1 MQLSKLFII
10 FCFVILSVAEDYN
23 PYKILGVSRFANTQ
37 EIRKAYKQLAKE
49 WHPDKTNDPEA
60 QNKFVQI
67 KQAYE
72 LLSDSERRAKFDQT
86 GITDDTYK
94 ERFDYS
100 RFHVNPFDDILHHAY
115 FNFQENDISFFHRLS
130 ITSRYYDK
138 TILPKSVHT
147 PYLILFYTDWCFSC
161 LQTAPYFRKLMDHLE
176 PLGVEF
182 VTVHTGAEP
191 NLARRMSV
199 HTLPCL
205 TTVIDENVYV
215 YKETITSV
223 QKIIEFLRHHLP
235 YKLVTTVTD
244 NNIENFLSGWE
255 DNKVRALIFEPQQH
269 VRLRY
274 LITAY
279 HFRHRV
285 TFGFANSTDLHND
298 FQVPLDMDT
307 VLLFN
312 ENVSRPI
319 ASITMKEIPT
329 QTLHNVISSNQYLA
343 LPRLSSQSV
352 LESLCPCEWNKPRKR
367 LCVVLVTTASNGHDP
382 HRQSFRHYA
391 QASPYSTER
400 VRFAYIY
407 HDKQTE
413 FVNSLMPEGEDLT
426 PLLSIVII
434 WRRDTSHIKYEW
446 LPNKWELEDN
456 LNDTVSK
463 LDHTIS
469 RLLKSSEALTY
480 EALVTDLFDEHA
492 KGIIGRIITKL
503 LVFSERMYDGL
514 NKEQI
519 LPALSIIGTVVF
531 IICVGYFMAY
541 LVRMEEESVKQNAK
555 VKAENV
561 KISNYQPELKLH
573 ELRAEKY
580 NGLVRLL
587 KPGCRTIILILDM
600 QSRQQLIPPFHK
612 AVWPYRKNK
621 TLMFAYMYVERG
633 LSWYKELLQMSLSED
648 RDLNINPRNCV
659 GTVLSLNGYRK
670 YFCMFHAKHAESKK
684 RKKSPETDTTKSIV
698 NDLEAAAF
706 IGFNSESS
714 ESDEEILLEGNL
726 LDGLSNWLDRLFEGT
741 TQRFHLNY
749 WPEFPNK

>member
-10 FCFVILSVAEDYN
+10 VLFIVITCLAEEYD
-23 PYKILGVSRFANTQ
+23 PYKILGVSRFASLQ
-37 EIRKAYKQLAKE
+37 EIRKVYKKLAKE

-72 LLSDSERRAKFDQT
+72 LLSDTERRARFDRT
-86 GITDDTYK
+86 GITEDTYK
-94 ERFDYS
+94 DRFDYS
-100 RFHVNPFDDILHHAY
+100 RFHGNPFDDMLHHSY
-115 FNFQENDISFFHRLS
+115 FNFQENDIAFFHRLS
-130 ITSRYYDK
+130 ITSRQYDK
-138 TILPKSVHT
+138 IVIPKSVHT

-182 VTVHTGAEP
+182 ATVHTAAEP
-191 NLARRMSV
+191 NLARRMNV
-199 HTLPCL
+199 HSLPCL

-215 YKETITSV
+215 FKDIISSV

-235 YKLVTTVTD
+235 YKLITTVTD
-244 NNIENFLSGWE
+244 NNLGYFLTGWE
-255 DNKVRALIFEPQQH
+255 DNKVRALIFEPH
-269 VRLRY
+269 SYVRLRY

-285 TFGFANSTDLHND
+285 SFGFVNSSNLHRE
-298 FQVPLDMDT
+298 FQAPLDMDT

-312 ENVSRPI
+312 ENASRPV
-319 ASITMKEIPT
+319 ASVTMKEIPT

-367 LCVVLVTTASNGHDP
+367 LCVVLVTTASDSHNQ

-413 FVNSLMPEGEDLT
+413 FVNALIPDGEDIT

-434 WRRDTSHIKYEW
+434 WRRDTSHVKYEW
-446 LPNKWELEDN
+446 LPNKWEIEEN

-463 LDHTIS
+463 LETTIS

-492 KGIIGRIITKL
+492 KGIFGRIVTKL
-503 LVFSERMYDGL
+503 LIFSERLYEGL
-514 NKEQI
+514 SKDQI
-519 LPALSIIGTVVF
+519 LPVLSIVGTIVF
-531 IICVGYFMAY
+531 IVGVGYFMAY
-541 LVRMEEESVKQNAK
+541 LVRIEEESVKQNNKGNSGDGDAD
-555 VKAENV
+555 
-561 KISNYQPELKLH
+561 YQPELRLH

-587 KPGCRTIILILDM
+587 KPGCRTIILVLDM
-600 QSRQQLIPPFHK
+600 QSREHLIPPFHK

-633 LSWYKELLQMSLSED
+633 LTWYKELLQLSLSEEQ
-648 RDLNINPRNCV
+648 DLNINPRNCV
-659 GTVLSLNGYRK
+659 GTVLAVNGYRK
-670 YFCMFHAKHAESKK
+670 YFCMFHAKHAESSK
-684 RKKSPETDTTKSIV
+684 RRLAREASKPTV
-698 NDLEAAAF
+698 NDVEAAAF
-706 IGFNSESS
+706 IGFNSDSS
-714 ESDEEILLEGNL
+714 DSDEEILLEGNL
-726 LDGLSNWLDRLFEGT
+726 LDGLPNWLDRLFEGT
-741 TQRFHLNY
+741 TQRFHFNY

>member
-1 MQLSKLFII
+1 MQVSKLFII
-10 FCFVILSVAEDYN
+10 VLLIVVTCLAEEYD
-23 PYKILGVSRFANTQ
+23 PYKILGVSRFASLQ
-37 EIRKAYKQLAKE
+37 EIRKVYKKLAKE

-72 LLSDSERRAKFDQT
+72 LLSDTERRARFDQT
-86 GITDDTYK
+86 GITEDTYK
-94 ERFDYS
+94 DRFDYS
-100 RFHVNPFDDILHHAY
+100 RFHSNPFDDILHHSY
-115 FNFQENDISFFHRLS
+115 FNFQENDIAFFHRLS
-130 ITSRYYDK
+130 ITSRQYDK
-138 TILPKSVHT
+138 IVIPKSVHT

-182 VTVHTGAEP
+182 ATVHTAAEP
-191 NLARRMSV
+191 SLARRMNV
-199 HTLPCL
+199 HSLPCL

-215 YKETITSV
+215 FKDIISSP

-235 YKLVTTVTD
+235 YKLITTVTD
-244 NNIENFLSGWE
+244 NNLEYFLTGWE
-255 DNKVRALIFEPQQH
+255 DNKVRALIFEPH
-269 VRLRY
+269 SYVRLRY

-285 TFGFANSTDLHND
+285 SFGFVNSSNLHRE

-312 ENVSRPI
+312 ENASRPV
-319 ASITMKEIPT
+319 ASVTMKEIPT
-329 QTLHNVISSNQYLA
+329 QTLNNVISSNQYLA

-367 LCVVLVTTASNGHDP
+367 LCVVLVTTASDSHDL
-382 HRQSFRHYA
+382 HRQSFRRYA

-413 FVNSLMPEGEDLT
+413 FVNALMPDGEGIT

-434 WRRDTSHIKYEW
+434 WRRDTSHVKYEW
-446 LPNKWELEDN
+446 LPNKWEIEEN

-463 LDHTIS
+463 LETTIS

-492 KGIIGRIITKL
+492 KGIFGRIVTKL
-503 LVFSERMYDGL
+503 LIFSERLYEGL
-514 NKEQI
+514 SKDQI
-519 LPALSIIGTVVF
+519 LPVLSIVGTIVF
-531 IICVGYFMAY
+531 IVGVGYFMAY
-541 LVRMEEESVKQNAK
+541 LVRIEEESVKQNSK
-555 VKAENV
+555 GKAGDGDDA
-561 KISNYQPELKLH
+561 NYQPELRLH

-587 KPGCRTIILILDM
+587 KPGCRTLILVLDM
-600 QSRQQLIPPFHK
+600 QSREHLIPPFHK

-633 LSWYKELLQMSLSED
+633 LTWYKDLLQLSLSEE

-659 GTVLSLNGYRK
+659 GTVLAVNGYRK
-670 YFCMFHAKHAESKK
+670 YFCMFHAKHAESSKK
-684 RKKSPETDTTKSIV
+684 RLENKASKPTV
-698 NDLEAAAF
+698 NDVEAAAF
-706 IGFNSESS
+706 IGFNSDSS
-714 ESDEEILLEGNL
+714 DSDEEILLEGNL
-726 LDGLSNWLDRLFEGT
+726 LDGLPNWLDRLFEGT
-741 TQRFHLNY
+741 TQRFHFNY
-749 WPEFPNK
+749 WPDFPNK

>member
-1 MQLSKLFII
+1 MQLYQAFII
-10 FCFVILSVAEDYN
+10 FSFIVTSTAEDYN
-23 PYKILGVSRFANTQ
+23 PYKILSISRFANTQ
-37 EIRKAYKQLAKE
+37 EIKKAYKQLAKE

-60 QNKFVQI
+60 QDKFVQI

-72 LLSDSERRAKFDQT
+72 LLSDNEKRAKFDQT
-86 GITDDTYK
+86 GIADETYR

-100 RFHVNPFDDILHHAY
+100 RFHSNPFDDLFHHAH

-130 ITSRYYDK
+130 ITSRHYDK
-138 TILPKSVHT
+138 IVLPKSVHT

-161 LQTAPYFRKLMDHLE
+161 LQTAPYFRKVMDYLE

-182 VTVHTGAEP
+182 ATVHTGAKP
-191 NLARRMSV
+191 NLARQMNV
-199 HTLPCL
+199 HSLPCL

-235 YKLVTTVTD
+235 YKLIPTISD
-244 NNIENFLSGWE
+244 NNIDSFLSGWE
-255 DNKVRALIFEPQQH
+255 DNKVRGLIFEPQKH
-269 VRLRY
+269 VRMRY

-285 TFGFANSTDLHND
+285 TFGFVNTTDLHND

-312 ENVSRPI
+312 ENTSRPI
-319 ASITMKEIPT
+319 ASVTMKEIPT

-352 LESLCPCEWNKPRKR
+352 LESLCPCEWNKPRKH
-367 LCVVLVTTASNGHDP
+367 LCVVLVTTASNGHDL
-382 HRQSFRHYA
+382 HRQSFRLYA
-391 QASPYSTER
+391 QTSPYNSKR

-407 HDKQTE
+407 HDKQAE
-413 FVNSLMPEGEDLT
+413 FVNALIQDGGGTS

-434 WRRDTSHIKYEW
+434 WRRDTSHVKYEW
-446 LPNKWELEDN
+446 LPDKWKLEDN

-463 LDHTIS
+463 LESTIS
-469 RLLKSSEALTY
+469 RLLKSTEALTY

-492 KGIIGRIITKL
+492 NGIIGRIIAKL
-503 LVFSERMYDGL
+503 LVFSEKMYDGL

-519 LPALSIIGTVVF
+519 LPALSIVGTVIF
-531 IICVGYFMAY
+531 IIGVGYFMSY
-541 LVRMEEESVKQNAK
+541 LVRMEEERLKESLKGQPNNSK
-555 VKAENV
+555 
-561 KISNYQPELKLH
+561 SYQPELKLH

-600 QSRQQLIPPFHK
+600 QSRQHLIPPFHK

-633 LSWYKELLQMSLSED
+633 LSWYKELLQMSLTEE

-670 YFCMFHAKHAESKK
+670 YFCMFHAKHAES
-684 RKKSPETDTTKSIV
+684 RKKKKIAEKGNESLI

-749 WPEFPNK
+749 WPDFPNK

>member
-1 MQLSKLFII
+1 MRVSKLFII
-10 FCFVILSVAEDYN
+10 FLFVVICLAEEYN
-23 PYKILGVSRFANTQ
+23 PYKILGVSRFASTQ
-37 EIRKAYKQLAKE
+37 EIRKVYKKLAKE

-72 LLSDSERRAKFDQT
+72 LLADTERRTRFDQM
-86 GITDDTYK
+86 GIVEDTYK

-100 RFHVNPFDDILHHAY
+100 RFHSNPFDDLLHNSY
-115 FNFQENDISFFHRLS
+115 FNFQENDIAFFHRLS
-130 ITSRYYDK
+130 ITSRQYDK
-138 TILPKSVHT
+138 IVIPKSRHA

-161 LQTAPYFRKLMDHLE
+161 LQTAPYFRKLMDYLE

-182 VTVHTGAEP
+182 ATVHTAAEP
-191 NLARRMSV
+191 NLPRRMNV
-199 HTLPCL
+199 HSLPCL

-215 YKETITSV
+215 FKETISSA

-235 YKLVTTVTD
+235 YKLITTVTD
-244 NNIENFLSGWE
+244 NNLEQFLSGWE
-255 DNKVRALIFEPQQH
+255 DNKVRALIFEPH
-269 VRLRY
+269 TYVRLRY

-285 TFGFANSTDLHND
+285 SFGFVNSSDLHRD
-298 FQVPLDMDT
+298 FQVALDMDT

-312 ENVSRPI
+312 ENISRPV

-329 QTLHNVISSNQYLA
+329 QTLNNVISSNQYLA

-367 LCVVLVTTASNGHDP
+367 LCVVLVTTASDSHDL
-382 HRQSFRHYA
+382 HRQSFRRYA

-407 HDKQTE
+407 HDKQAE
-413 FVNSLMPEGEDLT
+413 FVNALIPEGEDIT

-434 WRRDTSHIKYEW
+434 WRRDTSHVKYEW
-446 LPNKWELEDN
+446 LPNKWEIEEN

-463 LDHTIS
+463 LETTIS

-492 KGIIGRIITKL
+492 KGIFGRIITKL
-503 LVFSERMYDGL
+503 LIFSERLYEGL
-514 NKEQI
+514 NRDQI
-519 LPALSIIGTVVF
+519 LPILSIVATIVF
-531 IICVGYFMAY
+531 IVGVGYFMAY
-541 LVRMEEESVKQNAK
+541 LVRIEEESVKQNSK
-555 VKAENV
+555 DKNDDNEDN
-561 KISNYQPELKLH
+561 NYQPELRLH

-587 KPGCRTIILILDM
+587 KPGCRTVILVLDM
-600 QSRQQLIPPFHK
+600 QSRQHLIPPFHR

-633 LSWYKELLQMSLSED
+633 LSWYKELLQLSLTEE

-659 GTVLSLNGYRK
+659 GTVLAVNGYRK
-670 YFCMFHAKHAESKK
+670 YFCMFHAKHAESTK
-684 RKKSPETDTTKSIV
+684 RKLTNKANKQMM
-698 NDLEAAAF
+698 NDVEAAAF
-706 IGFNSESS
+706 IGFNSDSS
-714 ESDEEILLEGNL
+714 ESDEDILLEGNL
-726 LDGLSNWLDRLFEGT
+726 LDGLPNWLDRLFEGT
-741 TQRFHLNY
+741 TQRFHFNY
-749 WPEFPNK
+749 WPDFPNK

>member
-10 FCFVILSVAEDYN
+10 VLFIVITCLAEEYD
-23 PYKILGVSRFANTQ
+23 PYKILGVSRFASLQ
-37 EIRKAYKQLAKE
+37 EIRKVYKKLAKE

-72 LLSDSERRAKFDQT
+72 LLSDTERRARFDRT
-86 GITDDTYK
+86 GITEDTYK
-94 ERFDYS
+94 DRFDYS
-100 RFHVNPFDDILHHAY
+100 RFHGNPFDDMLHHSY
-115 FNFQENDISFFHRLS
+115 FNFQENDIAFFHRLS
-130 ITSRYYDK
+130 ITSRQYDK
-138 TILPKSVHT
+138 IVIPKSMHT

-182 VTVHTGAEP
+182 ATVHTAAEP
-191 NLARRMSV
+191 NLARRMNV
-199 HTLPCL
+199 HSLPCL

-215 YKETITSV
+215 FKDIISSV

-235 YKLVTTVTD
+235 YKLITTVTD
-244 NNIENFLSGWE
+244 NNLGYFLTGWE
-255 DNKVRALIFEPQQH
+255 DNKVRALIFEPH
-269 VRLRY
+269 SYVRLRY

-285 TFGFANSTDLHND
+285 SFGFVNSSNLHRE
-298 FQVPLDMDT
+298 FQAPLDMDT

-312 ENVSRPI
+312 ENASRPV
-319 ASITMKEIPT
+319 ASVTMKEIPT

-367 LCVVLVTTASNGHDP
+367 LCVVLVTTASDSHNQ

-413 FVNSLMPEGEDLT
+413 FVNALIPDGEDIT

-434 WRRDTSHIKYEW
+434 WRRDTSHVKYEW
-446 LPNKWELEDN
+446 LPNKWEIEEN

-463 LDHTIS
+463 LETTIS

-492 KGIIGRIITKL
+492 KGIFGRIVTKL
-503 LVFSERMYDGL
+503 LIFSERLYEGL
-514 NKEQI
+514 SKDQI
-519 LPALSIIGTVVF
+519 LPVLSIVGTIVF
-531 IICVGYFMAY
+531 IVGVGYFMAY
-541 LVRMEEESVKQNAK
+541 LVRIEEESVKQNNKGNSGDGDAD
-555 VKAENV
+555 
-561 KISNYQPELKLH
+561 YQPELRLH

-587 KPGCRTIILILDM
+587 KPGCRTIILVLDM
-600 QSRQQLIPPFHK
+600 QSREHLIPPFHK
-612 AVWPYRKNK
+612 AVWPYRKNT

-633 LSWYKELLQMSLSED
+633 LTWYKELLQLSLSEEQ
-648 RDLNINPRNCV
+648 DLNINPRNCV
-659 GTVLSLNGYRK
+659 GTVLAVNGYRK
-670 YFCMFHAKHAESKK
+670 YFCMFHAKHAESSK
-684 RKKSPETDTTKSIV
+684 RRLAREASKPTV
-698 NDLEAAAF
+698 NDVEAAAF
-706 IGFNSESS
+706 IGFNSDSS
-714 ESDEEILLEGNL
+714 DSDEEILLEGNL
-726 LDGLSNWLDRLFEGT
+726 LDGLPNWLDRLFEGT
-741 TQRFHLNY
+741 TQRFHFNY